1 MAQAQEKMQHQIR
14 PEKTLGLHL
23 TIPGTN
29 SLQQSKINKIKN
41 NKRETLDKRE
51 NLISKMSTFQQKITR
66 HTKQESVAYSKKK
79 RKSTERPGGRLI
91 GQRL

>member
-66 HTKQESVAYSKKK
+66 HTK
-79 RKSTERPGGRLI
+79 
-91 GQRL
+91 